1 MGVQEDGREMMN
13 YEKPI
18 VSMLEERIEMVTQQ
32 MCEHYCKWTSQYK
45 DPDELMK
52 DKCENCP
59 LCNL

>member
-1 MGVQEDGREMMN
+1 MIK

-18 VSMLEERIEMVTQQ
+18 VIMLEERIEKVTQQ